1 MKKQGLT
8 SLILRICSAV
18 VAVFAFIGMAF
29 RFAFYKLDGH
39 LFNIKNFA
47 DFGDQIKLMED
58 QQKAADLVGQKV
70 PGLVQWQATRVFGII
85 TLVLVAIVAVIAIV
99 QLFWNNKYLT
109 YALWAVAGLTVVCA
123 LLFIIL
129 FAVGAH
135 KYFGTAPGKVSYGPH
150 VGAMF
155 MCLCPIIAS
164 ALAVVPT
171 FLKSKNA

>member
-18 VAVFAFIGMAF
+18 VAVFSFIALAFQ
-29 RFAFYKLDGH
+29 FAFVKVGSESQ
-39 LFNIKNFA
+39 NIKNFKDFA
-47 DFGDQIKLMED
+47 DSLDDM
-58 QQKAADLVGQKV
+58 QKAKDLGIEIK
-70 PGLVQWQATRVFGII
+70 GLSQWQACRVFGII
-85 TLVLVAIVAVIAIV
+85 ALVLVAIVAVIAIV
-99 QLFWNNKYLT
+99 QLFWNHKILN

-129 FAVGAH
+129 FAVGANA
-135 KYFGTAPGKVSYGPH
+135 YFGDAKGVSYGPS